1 MLAEPEVAPIGLGA
15 RDSLRLEA
23 GLCLYGH
30 DMDAE
35 TTPVEASLIWALS
48 KARRR
53 DGARPGGYLG
63 AETVMNQLEHGA
75 VRRRVGIQPE
85 GRAPLREGV
94 ELVGEDGKVLGHIT
108 SGGFGPTIGA
118 PVAMGYVETA
128 WAQPGTKLG
137 AMLRGKVHP
146 VEVAKLPFVQQ
157 RYYRG

>member
-1 MLAEPEVAPIGLGA
+1 
-15 RDSLRLEA
+15 
-23 GLCLYGH
+23 
-30 DMDAE
+30 MDAE
-35 TTPVEASLIWALS
+35 TTPVEANLTWALS

-63 AETVMNQLEHGA
+63 AEAVMDQLEHGA
-75 VRRRVGIQPE
+75 ARRRVGIRPE

-94 ELVGEDGKVLGHIT
+94 ELIDEDGKALGRIT
-108 SGGFGPTIGA
+108 SGGFGPTAGA

-137 AMLRGKVHP
+137 ASLRGKVHP
-146 VEVAKLPFVQQ
+146 VEVAKLPFVPQ